1 MPNYHCSISVISRSA
16 GRSSVAA
23 VAYRA
28 GVRLVDERQGIEHD
42 YTRKQGVVHS
52 EITLPAEA
60 PERWHDRSTLW
71 NEVEQI
77 ERSGRAQLAREFEVS
92 LPRELSRA
100 EQIELTRS
108 YVDGLTDRGMVAD
121 WSIHDKGYG
130 NPHAHIMT
138 TMRSCDREGFLSKS
152 YGVYLCRDR
161 EGREEWFTPSEL
173 KAHEKEGYEKCY
185 SYQKEYLTRTE
196 ALERGLDPIK
206 DRDRKQPIQE
216 TRYRNDWNEKE
227 RVNEWRHEWERTQ
240 NQSLERHYERQ
251 RTPENEREYV
261 DSRSYEERGIDRE
274 PMKHEGPF
282 VRQIEDQHE
291 RECRERGIEYQP
303 LTERRR
309 ENIEI
314 QERNTLRE
322 RIQELHREISLRYE
336 RLQNVIREHVS
347 ALEGRLERSHN
358 SIAQTIERASGAL
371 DRAIEKV
378 IQRPSDNYMRD
389 LATEAANHGIEMHLT
404 PNKKD
409 LQFTVRGQNAQQI
422 NFCGKDIGRDL
433 RTVLS
438 SIENR
443 HIERLEHKQVERGE
457 RAINQYAKEAQQKKI
472 DRQEARREQQP
483 SLLSRSGPARD
494 LAAARE
500 AARAYNR
507 DYEQNI
513 SRGRGR

>member
-52 EITLPAEA
+52 EIALPVEA
-60 PERWHDRSTLW
+60 PERWRDRSILW
-71 NEVEQI
+71 NEVERI

-108 YVDGLTDRGMVAD
+108 YVGGLTERGMVAD
-121 WSIHDKGYG
+121 WSVHDKGDG

-138 TMRSCDREGFLSKS
+138 TMRSCDREGFLGKS

-161 EGREEWFTPSEL
+161 EGHEEWFTPSEL
-173 KAHEKEGYEKCY
+173 KAREKEGYEKCY

-240 NQSLERHYERQ
+240 NQSLERHYERE

-261 DSRSYEERGIDRE
+261 DSRSYEKRGIDRE

-291 RECRERGIEYQP
+291 RECRERGIEYNP
-303 LTERRR
+303 ITERRQ
-309 ENIEI
+309 ENREI

-322 RIQELHREISLRYE
+322 RIQERIQEIQRQIQRIYE
-336 RLQNVIREHVS
+336 RIREQLRQRERVHNSAPERQFERIQENIERCKDRASEVLDK
-347 ALEGRLERSHN
+347 ALE
-358 SIAQTIERASGAL
+358 RAT
-371 DRAIEKV
+371 RT
-378 IQRPSDNYMRD
+378 PSDNYMRD
-389 LATEAANHGIEMHLT
+389 IARECRKYGLDMHLT
-404 PNKKD
+404 KD
-409 LQFTVRGQNAQQI
+409 
-422 NFCGKDIGRDL
+422 KSDL
-433 RTVLS
+433 RFEMRIGKERVQFSGRELGHSLDQVKKQIHERTHERDRSLRQQQH
-438 SIENR
+438 ENVR
-443 HIERLEHKQVERGE
+443 AQLNINRERIHEER
-457 RAINQYAKEAQQKKI
+457 QI
-472 DRQEARREQQP
+472 DRGYE
-483 SLLSRSGPARD
+483 RD
-494 LAAARE
+494 I
-500 AARAYNR
+500 
-507 DYEQNI
+507 D
-513 SRGRGR
+513 RGFGR